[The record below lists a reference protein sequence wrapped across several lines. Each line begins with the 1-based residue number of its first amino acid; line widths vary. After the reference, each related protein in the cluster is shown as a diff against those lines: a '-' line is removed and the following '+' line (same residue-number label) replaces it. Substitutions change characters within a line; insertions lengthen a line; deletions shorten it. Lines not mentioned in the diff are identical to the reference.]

1 MVTINWNSK
10 SVLLES
16 RIHHCDTQL
25 LKPSVNIQILND
37 QFLIDYR
44 AVISDVVLQ
53 LLSHFLR

>member
-1 MVTINWNSK
+1 MVTMNWNSK
-10 SVLLES
+10 SGLLES
-16 RIHHCDTQL
+16 RIHHWDTQL

-44 AVISDVVLQ
+44 AVISDVLQ